1 MASDLKRDRN
11 AYLRFTMTT
20 YVYETI
26 PTKPGQKP
34 RRFEVRQSM
43 QEAPLT
49 KHPETGEPV
58 QRIISGGYGII
69 AQKAAPPPA
78 PCGGQCACYGQN

>member
-1 MASDLKRDRN
+1 
-11 AYLRFTMTT
+11 MTT

-34 RRFEVRQSM
+34 RRFEVQQSM